1 MRVLVAEDNTR
12 MARLL
17 RRGLEE
23 NGYAVDVVGDGPDA
37 VWMGEENR
45 YAAIV
50 LDVMLPSLDG
60 FEVCRRLREHGQWA
74 PVVMLTA
81 RTAVADRVEGLDAGA
96 DDYLAKPFSFA
107 ELAARLRALVRRGA
121 GERPAIVESGD
132 LRLDPAGRHAWR
144 GDTELSLTPKEF
156 ALLEL
161 FLRNSGVVL
170 TRTRILESVWD
181 FSYDPTSNVV
191 DQYVAYLRRKVDK
204 PFGRSDIE
212 TLRGSGYRLRDQRE
226 GQAAGGT

>member
-1 MRVLVAEDNTR
+1 
-12 MARLL
+12 
-17 RRGLEE
+17 
-23 NGYAVDVVGDGPDA
+23 
-37 VWMGEENR
+37 
-45 YAAIV
+45 
-50 LDVMLPSLDG
+50 
-60 FEVCRRLREHGQWA
+60 
-74 PVVMLTA
+74 
-81 RTAVADRVEGLDAGA
+81 
-96 DDYLAKPFSFA
+96 
-107 ELAARLRALVRRGA
+107 
-121 GERPAIVESGD
+121 VESGD

-161 FLRNSGVVL
+161 FLRNPGVVL

-204 PFGRSDIE
+204 PFGRNDIE
-212 TLRGSGYRLRDQRE
+212 TLRGSGYRLHDQRE

>member
-12 MARLL
+12 MAGLL

-23 NGYAVDVVGDGPDA
+23 NGYAVDVVADGPEA
-37 VWMGEENR
+37 LWMAEENP

-50 LDVMLPSLDG
+50 LDVMLPGVDG
-60 FEVCRRLREHGQWA
+60 FEVCRRLRERGQWA

-121 GERPAIVESGD
+121 GERPVILESGD
-132 LRLDPAGRHAWR
+132 LRLDPARRRAWR
-144 GDTELSLTPKEF
+144 GDVELSLTPKEF

-161 FLRNSGVVL
+161 FLRNPGVAL
-170 TRTRILESVWD
+170 TRTRILETVWD
-181 FSYDPTSNVV
+181 FHYDATSNVV
-191 DQYVAYLRRKVDK
+191 DQYMAYLRRKVDK
-204 PFGRSDIE
+204 QFGRADIE
-212 TLRGSGYRLRDQRE
+212 TLRGVGYRLRDARE
-226 GQAAGGT
+226 G